1 MATRK
6 YLIQGSPELPATIE
20 DWNSARKITHKMS
33 TNDAIELCHLA
44 LVKEKNG
51 AYLDTIKGR
60 TNAETVN
67 GLIVIDQTKAAEMI
81 VEKAVEMELVTL
93 ENVQLAVVYKGLN
106 SMLAHRYG
114 KSRAMEA
121 KRSRVLVE
129 HAGGGNP
136 GEHDA
141 GPAASSEGSSGE

>member
-1 MATRK
+1 MAARK
-6 YLIQGSPELPATIE
+6 YLIQGTPELPATLE
-20 DWNSARKITHKMS
+20 EWNSARKITHKMS
-33 TNDAIELCHLA
+33 TNDAIEMAHLA

-81 VEKAVEMELVTL
+81 MEKATEMELMAL
-93 ENVQLAVVYKGLN
+93 EGVKLAVVYTGLN

-114 KSRAMEA
+114 KSRSMEA
-121 KRSRVLVE
+121 KRSRVLIE
-129 HAGGGNP
+129 HAGG
-136 GEHDA
+136 
-141 GPAASSEGSSGE
+141 SSDGDGAE